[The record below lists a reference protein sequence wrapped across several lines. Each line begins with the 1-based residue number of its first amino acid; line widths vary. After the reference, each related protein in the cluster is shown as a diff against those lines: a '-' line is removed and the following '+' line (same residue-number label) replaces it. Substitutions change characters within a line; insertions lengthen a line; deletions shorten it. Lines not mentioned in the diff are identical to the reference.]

1 MYEWKPCQHPQKT
14 QKEEN
19 NAMNEN
25 NIIYP
30 DLVEHS
36 YQIMKSQGVQITKE
50 KLYKK
55 LVKSDMLDKYGQPT
69 QMALDEGLV
78 DTYTRLDDGT
88 YQPKSLET
96 FKQDN
101 PMYADYADN
110 HFTWIDGKGWAVDEY
125 VIRAEA
131 NDIINDSNSTQEQ
144 RQAAYAM
151 LDYANHKD

>member
-1 MYEWKPCQHPQKT
+1 
-14 QKEEN
+14 
-19 NAMNEN
+19 MNEA

-30 DLVEHS
+30 DLVERS
-36 YQIMKSQGVQITKE
+36 YQIMKSQGVQITKA

-55 LVKSDMLDKYGQPT
+55 LIESGMLDKYGQPT

-88 YQPKSLET
+88 YQPQSLET

-101 PMYADYADN
+101 PMYAGYADN
-110 HFTWIDGKGWAVDEY
+110 HFTWIDGKGWAVDEF

-131 NDIINDSNSTQEQ
+131 NSIINDPTSTQEQ
-144 RQAAYAM
+144 RQTAYDM
-151 LDYANHKD
+151 LKYVSHED

>member
-1 MYEWKPCQHPQKT
+1 
-14 QKEEN
+14 
-19 NAMNEN
+19 MNEN

-30 DLVEHS
+30 DLVEQS
-36 YQIMKSQGVQITKE
+36 YELMQAQGVQITKA

-55 LVKSDMLDKYGQPT
+55 LIKAGMLDELGNPT
-69 QMALDEGLV
+69 QSALNEGLV

-88 YQPKSLET
+88 YQPQSLAT

-101 PMYADYADN
+101 PMLAGYADQ
-110 HFTWIDGKGWAVDEY
+110 HFTWIDGKGWAADEY

-131 NDIINDSNSTQEQ
+131 NDIINGPNSTQEQ